1 MSVPQTAVTMER
13 RTRESPMVT
22 MMMEMTGSPI
32 IGRRIRRSMI
42 SASTS
47 PKTIVRQSAAQKGT
61 CIWTR
66 KA

>member
-1 MSVPQTAVTMER
+1 
-13 RTRESPMVT
+13 MVT
-22 MMMEMTGSPI
+22 MMMEMIGSPI

-42 SASTS
+42 SARTTE
-47 PKTIVRQSAAQKGT
+47 KTIVRNRAAQKGT